1 LDEETAV
8 LPIGRC
14 RRIVVPGRRRYRQV
28 SRRLVGGPDGH
39 WTWRRPGFGCKVIG
53 NLALL
58 VKPEYRTDPA
68 FPASHPDKPL
78 LSEPQVARLC
88 SLSDDQASR
97 LLKKMTD
104 KGLLARRGKP
114 PRWVTYVIGNKA
126 TE

>member
-1 LDEETAV
+1 MSELDLDEETAA

-28 SRRLVGGPDGH
+28 SRRLVGRPDGH

-78 LSEPQVARLC
+78 REPGHSWVDQTT
-88 SLSDDQASR
+88 SD
-97 LLKKMTD
+97 
-104 KGLLARRGKP
+104 G
-114 PRWVTYVIGNKA
+114 
-126 TE
+126 